1 MEQVWKKE
9 RGAMVKPQLGR
20 MVRRGGPAGC
30 YPEEDSRGPCPFIH
44 SFIHSTVQH
53 SFWNSLPNATL
64 CWGKAMTP
72 SHPCPWDPPEALST
86 LLGIESRLGPGS
98 SDQVIWL
105 TGYTDWAGGPVMP
118 FIWIK
123 QAVDGER
130 TAEMGTVR
138 KDMHEARD
146 LCGTREI

>member
-1 MEQVWKKE
+1 
-9 RGAMVKPQLGR
+9 
-20 MVRRGGPAGC
+20 
-30 YPEEDSRGPCPFIH
+30 
-44 SFIHSTVQH
+44 
-53 SFWNSLPNATL
+53 
-64 CWGKAMTP
+64 MTP

-86 LLGIESRLGPGS
+86 LLGMESRLGPGS